1 MKEEEKEKIINEI
14 NEKNNRLEEINKEL
28 TDIWKRKELIKTVES
43 ALKAINYLKG
53 ILKGIAPTSIVLIIL
68 TLVAT
73 INFPL
78 LIVLYLIGGAGIIFF
93 LLRKDIK
100 KAIQAKKTIK
110 ENEKE
115 YESAKLREEKDKELE
130 LTLTDERVEINREI
144 LFLNISLAH
153 LNQDEELENSLN
165 QIAELVLDDTQN
177 QIEEQQELE
186 RPEIDTTSSLR
197 VTFPPLN

>member
-1 MKEEEKEKIINEI
+1 MFEEEKQKIVNEI
-14 NEKNNRLEEINKEL
+14 NEKNNKLEEINNVL

-43 ALKAINYLKG
+43 SLKAINYLKS
-53 ILKGIAPTSIVLIIL
+53 ILKGIVPTTIVLIIV
-68 TLVAT
+68 TLAMNVS
-73 INFPL
+73 FPL
-78 LIVLYLIGGAGIIFF
+78 LMGLYLILVTSCICIF
-93 LLRKDIK
+93 LRKDIK

-115 YESAKLREEKDKELE
+115 YESAKVIEEKDKELE

-165 QIAELVLDDTQN
+165 QIAERVLDDTQS
-177 QIEEQQELE
+177 QVEEQELE
-186 RPEIDTTSSLR
+186 SREIDTTSSLKM
-197 VTFPPLN
+197 TFPPLN

>member
-1 MKEEEKEKIINEI
+1 MLEEEKQKIVNEI
-14 NEKNNRLEEINKEL
+14 NEKNNRLEEINNVL

-43 ALKAINYLKG
+43 SLKAINYLKS
-53 ILKGIAPTSIVLIIL
+53 ILKGIAPTTIVLIIV
-68 TLVAT
+68 TLAMNVS
-73 INFPL
+73 L
-78 LIVLYLIGGAGIIFF
+78 MGLYLILVTSCICIF
-93 LLRKDIK
+93 LRKDIK

-110 ENEKE
+110 DNEKE
-115 YESAKLREEKDKELE
+115 YESAKVIEEKDKELE
-130 LTLTDERVEINREI
+130 LTLTDERVEINKEI

-177 QIEEQQELE
+177 QVEEQELE

>member
-1 MKEEEKEKIINEI
+1 MFEEEKQKIVNEI

-43 ALKAINYLKG
+43 ALKAINYLKS
-53 ILKGIAPTSIVLIIL
+53 ILKGIAPTTIVLIIV
-68 TLVAT
+68 TLAMNVS
-73 INFPL
+73 L
-78 LIVLYLIGGAGIIFF
+78 MGLYLILVTSCICIF
-93 LLRKDIK
+93 LRKDIK

-110 ENEKE
+110 DNEKE
-115 YESAKLREEKDKELE
+115 YESAKVIEEKDKELE
-130 LTLTDERVEINREI
+130 LTLTDERVEINKEI

-177 QIEEQQELE
+177 QVEEQELE